1 MARIKF
7 NVNGTTYS
15 TWNHT
20 TKLTTP
26 SLILNDN
33 GTLRYTPLFAINNGA
48 EGTLDNHWYYRCG
61 ALAITHNNTKYHV
74 AISRRYT
81 NVLSGTIST
90 TITHSGKTGTGTT
103 TTTTSK
109 TVTPM
114 GYHDFGTQFV
124 GPGSQTVTANVT
136 VNYGVTF
143 LQTPAIYINYGG
155 VLVSAGTSSCV
166 IRVLGTATN
175 SGTSSLNVNVGFV
188 RYLLTVTGNVSTTT
202 TTTTYPNETKSA
214 VAQGN
219 FNYGVT
225 YPSAPNLW
233 TDGSGIAV
241 YNNNGNASCH
251 VSKTLSGTV
260 AFGKSATLSHNFAV
274 GFNGDFGLG

>member
-1 MARIKF
+1 MSRIKF
-7 NVNGTTYS
+7 TYNGTTYS
-15 TWNHT
+15 TCNST
-20 TKLTTP
+20 SRVTTP
-26 SLILNDN
+26 SLILNEG
-33 GTLRYTPLFAINNGA
+33 GTLRYTPLFAVNNGA
-48 EGTLDNHWYYRCG
+48 EATLDNHWYYRCG
-61 ALAITHNNTKYHV
+61 ALAVTHNNTKYHV

-90 TITHSGKTGTGTT
+90 TITHSGKTGTT

-109 TVTPM
+109 TVTPSGTHYFGM
-114 GYHDFGTQFV
+114 QNISPGNHDVQ
-124 GPGSQTVTANVT
+124 SDVT

-143 LQTPAIYINYGG
+143 LQTPAIYIHYGG
-155 VLVSAGTSSCV
+155 TLVSAGKSSCV
-166 IRVLGTATN
+166 IRVYSSVVNT
-175 SGTSSLNVNVGFV
+175 GTSNAYMDAGSVN
-188 RYLLTVTGNVSTTT
+188 YLLTIAGNIAT
-202 TTTTYPNETKSA
+202 TTTTYPDETKSA

-225 YPSAPNLW
+225 YPSVPNLW
-233 TDGSGIAV
+233 TDGSGIDV

>member
-33 GTLRYTPLFAINNGA
+33 GTVRYTPLFAVNNGA
-48 EGTLDNHWYYRCG
+48 EATLDNHWYYRCG
-61 ALAITHNNTKYHV
+61 ALAVTHNNTKYHV

-90 TITHSGKTGTGTT
+90 TITHSGKTGTT

-109 TVTPM
+109 TVTPL
-114 GYHDFGTQFV
+114 GTHYFGMQNIS
-124 GPGSQTVTANVT
+124 PGNHGVTADVT

-143 LQTPAIYINYGG
+143 LQTPVIYINYGG
-155 VLVSAGTSSCV
+155 TLVSAGTSSCV
-166 IRVLGTATN
+166 IRVYSSVVNT
-175 SGTSSLNVNVGFV
+175 GTSNAYMDAGSVN
-188 RYLLTVTGNVSTTT
+188 YLLTIAGNIAT
-202 TTTTYPNETKSA
+202 TTTTYPDETKSA

-219 FNYGVT
+219 FSYGVT
-225 YPSAPNLW
+225 YPSTPNLW
-233 TDGSGIAV
+233 TDGSGIDV

>member
-33 GTLRYTPLFAINNGA
+33 GTVRYTPLFAVNNGA
-48 EGTLDNHWYYRCG
+48 EATLDNHWYYRCG
-61 ALAITHNNTKYHV
+61 ALAVTHNNTKYHV

-90 TITHSGKTGTGTT
+90 TITHSGKTGTT

-109 TVTPM
+109 TVTPS
-114 GYHDFGTQFV
+114 GTHYFGMQNIS
-124 GPGSQTVTANVT
+124 PGNHGVTADVT

-143 LQTPAIYINYGG
+143 LKTPAIYINHGG
-155 VLVSAGTSSCV
+155 TLVSAGTSSCV
-166 IRVLGTATN
+166 IRVYSSVVNT
-175 SGTSSLNVNVGFV
+175 GTSNAYMDAGSVN
-188 RYLLTVTGNVSTTT
+188 YLLTVAGNVAT
-202 TTTTYPNETKSA
+202 TTTTYPDETKSA

-219 FNYGVT
+219 FSYGVT
-225 YPSAPNLW
+225 YPSTPNLW
-233 TDGSGIAV
+233 TDGSGIDV

>member
-1 MARIKF
+1 MSRIKF
-7 NVNGTTYS
+7 TYNGTTYS
-15 TWNHT
+15 TWNST

-33 GTLRYTPLFAINNGA
+33 DTLRYTPLFAVNNGA
-48 EGTLDNHWYYRCG
+48 EATLDNHWYYRCG

-81 NVLSGTIST
+81 NVLSDTIST
-90 TITHSGKTGTGTT
+90 TITHSGKTGTT

-109 TVTPM
+109 TVTPS
-114 GYHDFGTQFV
+114 GKHDFGFQV
-124 GPGSQTVTANVT
+124 INPGAQTVYDDVT

-143 LQTPAIYINYGG
+143 LQTPAIYIKSGG
-155 VLVSAGTSSCV
+155 KLIRAGTSSCV
-166 IRVLGTATN
+166 IRVYSDVVN
-175 SGTSSLNVNVGFV
+175 SGTAPAYMDVGSGN
-188 RYLLTVTGNVSTTT
+188 YQLIVTGNVTT

-225 YPSAPNLW
+225 YPTEPVL
-233 TDGSGIAV
+233 TVDSGEVTAT
-241 YNNNGNASCH
+241 NNVENDSCLIQ
-251 VSKTLSGTV
+251 KTLTGTV
-260 AFGKSATLSHNFAV
+260 AYNKTLTLSQAFSVTHK
-274 GFNGDFGLG
+274 GEFGLN

>member
-33 GTLRYTPLFAINNGA
+33 GTLRYTPLFAVNNGA
-48 EGTLDNHWYYRCG
+48 EATLDNHWYYRCG
-61 ALAITHNNTKYHV
+61 ALAVTHNNTKYHV

-90 TITHSGKTGTGTT
+90 TITHSGKTDTT

-109 TVTPM
+109 TVTPS
-114 GYHDFGTQFV
+114 GKHDFGTRFI
-124 GPGSQTVTANVT
+124 GPGTQTVYANVT

-143 LQTPAIYINYGG
+143 LQTPAIYIYYGG
-155 VLVSAGTSSCV
+155 TLVSAGTSSCV
-166 IRVLGTATN
+166 IRVSATGVN
-175 SGTSSLNVNVGFV
+175 SGTSGSNIHIGITT
-188 RYLLTVTGNVSTTT
+188 YLLTVTGNVAT
-202 TTTTYPNETKSA
+202 TTTTYPDETKSA

-225 YPSAPNLW
+225 YPSAPSLTVN
-233 TDGSGIAV
+233 SGGISAT
-241 YNNNGNASCH
+241 NNTGNKSFLAK
-251 VSKTLSGTV
+251 KTLSGTV
-260 AFGKSATLSHNFAV
+260 AYNKSATLSQAFKV
-274 GFNGDFGLG
+274 TFNGNFGLG

>member
-33 GTLRYTPLFAINNGA
+33 GTVRYTPLFAVNNGA
-48 EGTLDNHWYYRCG
+48 EATLDNHWYYRCG
-61 ALAITHNNTKYHV
+61 ALAVTHNNTKYHV

-90 TITHSGKTGTGTT
+90 TITHSGKTGTT

-109 TVTPM
+109 TVTPS
-114 GYHDFGTQFV
+114 GTHYFGMQNIF
-124 GPGSQTVTANVT
+124 PGNHVTADVT

-143 LQTPAIYINYGG
+143 LQTPAIYINHGG
-155 VLVSAGTSSCV
+155 TLVSAGTSSCV
-166 IRVLGTATN
+166 IRVYSSVVNT
-175 SGTSSLNVNVGFV
+175 GTSNAYMDAGSVN
-188 RYLLTVTGNVSTTT
+188 YLLTIAGNIAT
-202 TTTTYPNETKSA
+202 TTTTYPDETKSA

-225 YPSAPNLW
+225 YPSVPNLW
-233 TDGSGIAV
+233 TDGSGIDV

-260 AFGKSATLSHNFAV
+260 AFGKSATLSHNFSV

>member
-1 MARIKF
+1 MVRIKF

-33 GTLRYTPLFAINNGA
+33 GTLRYTPLFAVNNGA
-48 EGTLDNHWYYRCG
+48 EATLDNHWYYRCG

-90 TITHSGKTGTGTT
+90 TITHSGKTGTT

-109 TVTPM
+109 TVTPS
-114 GYHDFGTQFV
+114 GTHYFGFQNVF
-124 GPGSQTVTANVT
+124 PGNHNVSADVT

-155 VLVSAGTSSCV
+155 TLVSAGTSSCV
-166 IRVLGTATN
+166 IRVYSSVVNT
-175 SGTSSLNVNVGFV
+175 GTSNAYMDAGSTN
-188 RYLLTVTGNVSTTT
+188 YLLTVAGNVAT
-202 TTTTYPNETKSA
+202 TTTTYPDETKSA

-219 FNYGVT
+219 FSYGVT
-225 YPSAPNLW
+225 YPSVPSLTVN
-233 TDGSGIAV
+233 SGGISAI
-241 YNNNGNASCH
+241 NNSGNESFLAK
-251 VSKTLSGTV
+251 KTLTGTV
-260 AFGKSATLSHNFAV
+260 AYNKSATLSQAFKV
-274 GFNGDFGLG
+274 TFNGDFGLG

>member
-33 GTLRYTPLFAINNGA
+33 GTVRYTPLFAVNNGA
-48 EGTLDNHWYYRCG
+48 EATLDNHWYYRCG
-61 ALAITHNNTKYHV
+61 ALAVTHNNTKYHV

-90 TITHSGKTGTGTT
+90 TITHSGKTGTT

-109 TVTPM
+109 TVTPA
-114 GYHDFGTQFV
+114 GTHEFGF
-124 GPGSQTVTANVT
+124 QTVPPSNHGVQADVT

-143 LQTPAIYINYGG
+143 LQTPAIYIHYGG
-155 VLVSAGTSSCV
+155 TLVSAGTSSCV
-166 IRVLGTATN
+166 IRMTSTVVN
-175 SGTSSLNVNVGFV
+175 SGTSPAYMNAGSVN
-188 RYLLTVTGNVSTTT
+188 YLLTVTGNVAT
-202 TTTTYPNETKSA
+202 TTTTYPDETKSA

>member
-33 GTLRYTPLFAINNGA
+33 GTIRYTPLFAVNNGA
-48 EGTLDNHWYYRCG
+48 EATLDNHWYYRCG
-61 ALAITHNNTKYHV
+61 ALAVTHNNTKYHV

-90 TITHSGKTGTGTT
+90 TITHSGKTGTT

-109 TVTPM
+109 TVTPA
-114 GYHDFGTQFV
+114 GTHEFGF
-124 GPGSQTVTANVT
+124 QTVPPSNLGIQADVT

-143 LQTPAIYINYGG
+143 LQTPAIYIHYGG
-155 VLVSAGTSSCV
+155 TLVSAGTSSCI
-166 IRVLGTATN
+166 IRMTSTVVN
-175 SGTSSLNVNVGFV
+175 SGTSSAYMDAGSVN
-188 RYLLTVTGNVSTTT
+188 YLLIVTGNVAT
-202 TTTTYPNETKSA
+202 TTTTYPDETKSA

-225 YPSAPNLW
+225 YPSAPSLTVN
-233 TDGSGIAV
+233 SGGISAT
-241 YNNNGNASCH
+241 NNTGNKSFLAK
-251 VSKTLSGTV
+251 KTLTGTV
-260 AFGKSATLSHNFAV
+260 AYNKSATLSQAFKV
-274 GFNGDFGLG
+274 TFNGNFGLG

>member
-1 MARIKF
+1 MSRIKF
-7 NVNGTTYS
+7 TYNDTTYS
-15 TWNHT
+15 TWNST

-33 GTLRYTPLFAINNGA
+33 GTLRYTPLFAVNNGA
-48 EGTLDNHWYYRCG
+48 EATLDNHWYYRCG
-61 ALAITHNNTKYHV
+61 ALAVTHNNTKYHV

-90 TITHSGKTGTGTT
+90 TITHSGKTGTT

-109 TVTPM
+109 TVTPS
-114 GYHDFGTQFV
+114 GTHYFGMQNIL
-124 GPGSQTVTANVT
+124 PGSYSVTADVT

-155 VLVSAGTSSCV
+155 TLVSAGTSSCV
-166 IRVLGTATN
+166 IRVHSSVVN
-175 SGTSSLNVNVGFV
+175 SGTSPAYMDAGSVK
-188 RYLLTVTGNVSTTT
+188 YLLTIAGNIAT
-202 TTTTYPNETKSA
+202 TTTTYPDETKSA

-225 YPSAPNLW
+225 YPSTPNLW
-233 TDGSGIAV
+233 TDGSGIDV

>member
-1 MARIKF
+1 MSRIKF
-7 NVNGTTYS
+7 TYNDTTYS
-15 TWNHT
+15 TWNST
-20 TKLTTP
+20 SRVTTP

-33 GTLRYTPLFAINNGA
+33 GTLRYTPLFAVNNGA
-48 EGTLDNHWYYRCG
+48 EATLDNHWYYRCG
-61 ALAITHNNTKYHV
+61 ALAVTHNNTKYHV

-90 TITHSGKTGTGTT
+90 TITHSGKTGTT

-109 TVTPM
+109 TVTPS
-114 GYHDFGTQFV
+114 GKHDFGTQFI
-124 GPGSQTVTANVT
+124 GPGAQTVYANVT

-155 VLVSAGTSSCV
+155 TLVSAGTSSCV
-166 IRVLGTATN
+166 IRVSATGVN
-175 SGTSSLNVNVGFV
+175 SGTSGSNIHIGITT
-188 RYLLTVTGNVSTTT
+188 YLLTVTGNVAT
-202 TTTTYPNETKSA
+202 TTTTYPDETKSA

>member
-33 GTLRYTPLFAINNGA
+33 GTLRYTPLFAVNNGA
-48 EGTLDNHWYYRCG
+48 EATLDNHWYYRCG

-166 IRVLGTATN
+166 IRVSGTATN
-175 SGTSSLNVNVGFV
+175 SGTSGSNVNVGSV

-225 YPSAPNLW
+225 YPSAPSLTVNSGGISATNN
-233 TDGSGIAV
+233 TDNS
-241 YNNNGNASCH
+241 SCL
-251 VSKTLSGTV
+251 VEKMLEGTV
-260 AFGKSATLSHNFAV
+260 AYNKSATLSQAFKV
-274 GFNGDFGLG
+274 TFNGDFGLG

>member
-33 GTLRYTPLFAINNGA
+33 GTVRYTPLFAVNNGA
-48 EGTLDNHWYYRCG
+48 EATLDNHWYYRCG
-61 ALAITHNNTKYHV
+61 ALAVTHNNTKYHV

-81 NVLSGTIST
+81 NILSGTIST
-90 TITHSGKTGTGTT
+90 TITHSGKTGTT

-109 TVTPM
+109 TVTPA
-114 GYHDFGTQFV
+114 GTHEFGF
-124 GPGSQTVTANVT
+124 QTVPPGNHGVQADVT

-143 LQTPAIYINYGG
+143 LQTPAIYIHYGG
-155 VLVSAGTSSCV
+155 TLVSAGTSSCV
-166 IRVLGTATN
+166 IRMTSTVVN
-175 SGTSSLNVNVGFV
+175 SGTSPAYMNAGSVN
-188 RYLLTVTGNVSTTT
+188 YLLTVTGNVAT
-202 TTTTYPNETKSA
+202 TTTTYPDETKSA

-225 YPSAPNLW
+225 YPSAPSLTVN
-233 TDGSGIAV
+233 SGGISAT
-241 YNNNGNASCH
+241 NNTGNKSFLAK
-251 VSKTLSGTV
+251 KTLTGTV
-260 AFGKSATLSHNFAV
+260 AYNKSATLSQAFKV
-274 GFNGDFGLG
+274 TFNGDFGLG

>member
-1 MARIKF
+1 MSRIKF
-7 NVNGTTYS
+7 TYNGTTYS
-15 TWNHT
+15 TWNST
-20 TKLTTP
+20 SRVTTP
-26 SLILNDN
+26 SLILNEG
-33 GTLRYTPLFAINNGA
+33 GTLRYTPLFAVNNGA
-48 EGTLDNHWYYRCG
+48 EATLDNHWYYKCG
-61 ALAITHNNTKYHV
+61 ALAVTHNNTKYHV

-90 TITHSGKTGTGTT
+90 TITHSGKTGTT

-109 TVTPM
+109 TVTPS
-114 GYHDFGTQFV
+114 GTHYFGMQNIS
-124 GPGSQTVTANVT
+124 PGNQGVTADVT

-155 VLVSAGTSSCV
+155 TLVSAGTSSCV
-166 IRVLGTATN
+166 IRVYSSVVNT
-175 SGTSSLNVNVGFV
+175 GTSNAYMDAGSVN
-188 RYLLTVTGNVSTTT
+188 YLLIVAGNVTT
-202 TTTTYPNETKSA
+202 TTTTYPDETKSA

-225 YPSAPNLW
+225 YPSTPNLW
-233 TDGSGIAV
+233 TDGSGIDV

-260 AFGKSATLSHNFAV
+260 AFGKSVTLSHNFAV

>member
-1 MARIKF
+1 MSRIKF
-7 NVNGTTYS
+7 TYNGTTYS
-15 TWNHT
+15 TWNST
-20 TKLTTP
+20 SRVTTP
-26 SLILNDN
+26 SLILNEG
-33 GTLRYTPLFAINNGA
+33 GTLRYTPLFAVNNGA
-48 EGTLDNHWYYRCG
+48 EATLDNHWYYRCG
-61 ALAITHNNTKYHV
+61 ALAVTHNNTKYHV

-90 TITHSGKTGTGTT
+90 TITHSGKTGTT

-109 TVTPM
+109 TVTPA
-114 GYHDFGTQFV
+114 GTHYFGM
-124 GPGSQTVTANVT
+124 QTVPPGNHGVQADVT

-143 LQTPAIYINYGG
+143 LQTPAIYIHYGG
-155 VLVSAGTSSCV
+155 TLVSAGTSSCI
-166 IRVLGTATN
+166 IRMHSTVVN
-175 SGTSSLNVNVGFV
+175 SGTSPSYMDAGSVN
-188 RYLLTVTGNVSTTT
+188 YLLTVTGNVAT
-202 TTTTYPNETKSA
+202 TTTTYPDETKSA

>member
-1 MARIKF
+1 MVRIKF

-33 GTLRYTPLFAINNGA
+33 GTLRYTPLFAVNNGA
-48 EGTLDNHWYYRCG
+48 EATLDNHWYYRCG

-81 NVLSGTIST
+81 NVLSGTISA
-90 TITHSGKTGTGTT
+90 TITHSGKTGTT

-109 TVTPM
+109 TVTPSGTHYF
-114 GYHDFGTQFV
+114 GYQNVD
-124 GPGSQTVTANVT
+124 PGHHNVSADVT

-155 VLVSAGTSSCV
+155 TLVSAGTSSCV
-166 IRVLGTATN
+166 IRVTSSITN
-175 SGTSSLNVNVGFV
+175 TGTSPQQMSVTSAPYRLVI
-188 RYLLTVTGNVSTTT
+188 TGNIATTT
-202 TTTTYPNETKSA
+202 TSHPDETKSA

-225 YPSAPNLW
+225 YPSAPSLTVN
-233 TDGSGIAV
+233 SGGISAT
-241 YNNNGNASCH
+241 NNTGNKSFLAK
-251 VSKTLSGTV
+251 KTLTGTV
-260 AFGKSATLSHNFAV
+260 AYNKSATLSQAFKV
-274 GFNGDFGLG
+274 TFNGDFGLG

>member
-1 MARIKF
+1 MSRIKF
-7 NVNGTTYS
+7 TYNDTTFS
-15 TWNHT
+15 TWNST

-33 GTLRYTPLFAINNGA
+33 GTLRYTPLFAVNNGA
-48 EGTLDNHWYYRCG
+48 EATLDNHWYYRCG
-61 ALAITHNNTKYHV
+61 ALAVTHNNTKYHV

-90 TITHSGKTGTGTT
+90 TITHSGKTGTT

-109 TVTPM
+109 TVIPS
-114 GYHDFGTQFV
+114 GVHNFGMQNIS
-124 GPGSQTVTANVT
+124 PGNHGVHADVT

-143 LQTPAIYINYGG
+143 LQTPAIYINHGG
-155 VLVSAGTSSCV
+155 TLVSAGTSSCV
-166 IRVLGTATN
+166 IRMTSTVVN
-175 SGTSSLNVNVGFV
+175 SGTSPSYMNAGSVH
-188 RYLLTVTGNVSTTT
+188 YLLTVIGNVAT
-202 TTTTYPNETKSA
+202 TTTTYPDETKSA

-225 YPSAPNLW
+225 YPSVPNLW
-233 TDGSGIAV
+233 TDGSGIDV

>member
-15 TWNHT
+15 TWNST

-33 GTLRYTPLFAINNGA
+33 GTLRYTPLFAVNNGA
-48 EGTLDNHWYYRCG
+48 EATLDNHWYYRCG

-90 TITHSGKTGTGTT
+90 TITHSGKTGTT

-109 TVTPM
+109 TVTPT
-114 GYHDFGTQFV
+114 GTHNFGFQNV
-124 GPGSQTVTANVT
+124 SPGNQGVQADVT

-143 LQTPAIYINYGG
+143 LQTPAIYIHYGG
-155 VLVSAGTSSCV
+155 TLVSAGTSSCV
-166 IRVLGTATN
+166 IRVTSTVVN
-175 SGTSSLNVNVGFV
+175 SGTSTSYMDAGSVN
-188 RYLLTVTGNVSTTT
+188 YLLTVTGNVAT
-202 TTTTYPNETKSA
+202 TTTTYPDETKSA

-225 YPSAPNLW
+225 YPSAPSLTVN
-233 TDGSGIAV
+233 SGGISAT
-241 YNNNGNASCH
+241 NNTGNKSFLAK
-251 VSKTLSGTV
+251 KTLTGTV
-260 AFGKSATLSHNFAV
+260 AYNKSATLSQAFKV
-274 GFNGDFGLG
+274 TFNGNFGFG

>member
-1 MARIKF
+1 MSRIKF
-7 NVNGTTYS
+7 TYNGTTYS
-15 TWNHT
+15 TWNST
-20 TKLTTP
+20 SRVTTP
-26 SLILNDN
+26 SLILNEG
-33 GTLRYTPLFAINNGA
+33 GTLRYTPLFAVNNGA
-48 EGTLDNHWYYRCG
+48 EATLDNHWYYRCG
-61 ALAITHNNTKYHV
+61 ALAVTHNNTKYYV

-90 TITHSGKTGTGTT
+90 TITHSGKTGTT

-109 TVTPM
+109 TVTPS
-114 GYHDFGTQFV
+114 GTHYFGMQNIPPNNH
-124 GPGSQTVTANVT
+124 GVTADVT

-155 VLVSAGTSSCV
+155 TLVSAGTSSCV
-166 IRVLGTATN
+166 IRVYSSVVN
-175 SGTSSLNVNVGFV
+175 MGTSNAYMDAGSVN
-188 RYLLTVTGNVSTTT
+188 YLLTIAGNIAT
-202 TTTTYPNETKSA
+202 TTTTYPDETKSA

-219 FNYGVT
+219 FSYGVT
-225 YPSAPNLW
+225 YPSTPNLW
-233 TDGSGIAV
+233 TDGSGIDV

-260 AFGKSATLSHNFAV
+260 AFGKSVTLSHNFAV

>member
-26 SLILNDN
+26 SLILNDH
-33 GTLRYTPLFAINNGA
+33 GTVRYTPLFAVNNGA
-48 EGTLDNHWYYRCG
+48 EATLDNHWYYRCG

-90 TITHSGKTGTGTT
+90 TITHSGKTGTT

-109 TVTPM
+109 TVTSS
-114 GYHDFGTQFV
+114 GKHDFGTQFI
-124 GPGSQTVTANVT
+124 GPGAQTVYANVT

-155 VLVSAGTSSCV
+155 TLVSADTSSCV
-166 IRVLGTATN
+166 IRVSATGVN
-175 SGTSSLNVNVGFV
+175 SGTSGSNIHIGITT
-188 RYLLTVTGNVSTTT
+188 YLLTVTGNVAT
-202 TTTTYPNETKSA
+202 TTTTYPDETKSA

-225 YPSAPNLW
+225 YPTEPVL
-233 TDGSGIAV
+233 TVDSGEVTAT
-241 YNNNGNASCH
+241 NNVENDSCLIQ
-251 VSKTLSGTV
+251 KTLTGTV
-260 AFGKSATLSHNFAV
+260 AYNKTLTLSQAFSVTHK
-274 GFNGDFGLG
+274 GEFGLN

>member
-1 MARIKF
+1 MSRIKF
-7 NVNGTTYS
+7 TYNDTTYS
-15 TWNHT
+15 TWNST

-33 GTLRYTPLFAINNGA
+33 GTLRYTPLFAVNNGA
-48 EGTLDNHWYYRCG
+48 EATLDDHWYYRCG
-61 ALAITHNNTKYHV
+61 ALAVTHNNTKYHV

-90 TITHSGKTGTGTT
+90 TITHSGKTGTT

-109 TVTPM
+109 TVTPA
-114 GYHDFGTQFV
+114 GTHYFGFQNIP
-124 GPGSQTVTANVT
+124 PGGHSVSADIT

-155 VLVSAGTSSCV
+155 TLVSAGTSSCV
-166 IRVLGTATN
+166 IRVYSSVVNT
-175 SGTSSLNVNVGFV
+175 GTSNAYMDAGSVN
-188 RYLLTVTGNVSTTT
+188 YLLTVAGNVTT
-202 TTTTYPNETKSA
+202 TTTTYPDETKSA

-225 YPSAPNLW
+225 YPSVPSLTVN
-233 TDGSGIAV
+233 SGGISAT
-241 YNNNGNASCH
+241 NNSGNKSFLAK
-251 VSKTLSGTV
+251 KTLTGTV
-260 AFGKSATLSHNFAV
+260 AYNKSATLSQAFKV
-274 GFNGDFGLG
+274 TFNGDFGLG

>member
-15 TWNHT
+15 TWNST

-33 GTLRYTPLFAINNGA
+33 GTLRYTPLFAVNNGA

-61 ALAITHNNTKYHV
+61 ALAVTHNNTKYHV

-81 NVLSGTIST
+81 NVLSRTIST
-90 TITHSGKTGTGTT
+90 TITHSGKTGTT

-109 TVTPM
+109 TVTPS
-114 GYHDFGTQFV
+114 GKHEFGF
-124 GPGSQTVTANVT
+124 QTVPPGNQGVQADVT

-143 LQTPAIYINYGG
+143 LQTPAIYIHYGG
-155 VLVSAGTSSCV
+155 TLVSAGTSSCV
-166 IRVLGTATN
+166 IRVTSTVVN
-175 SGTSSLNVNVGFV
+175 SGTSIANMNAGSVN
-188 RYLLTVTGNVSTTT
+188 YLLTVTGNVAT
-202 TTTTYPNETKSA
+202 TTTTYPDETKSA

-225 YPSAPNLW
+225 YPSAPSLTVN
-233 TDGSGIAV
+233 SGGISAT
-241 YNNNGNASCH
+241 NNTGNKSFLAK
-251 VSKTLSGTV
+251 KTLTGTV
-260 AFGKSATLSHNFAV
+260 AYNKSATLSQAFKV
-274 GFNGDFGLG
+274 TFNGDFGLG

>member
-15 TWNHT
+15 TWNNT

-33 GTLRYTPLFAINNGA
+33 GTLRYTPLFAVNNGA
-48 EGTLDNHWYYRCG
+48 EATLDNHWYYKCG
-61 ALAITHNNTKYHV
+61 ALAVTHNNTKYHV

-90 TITHSGKTGTGTT
+90 TITHSGKTGTT

-109 TVTPM
+109 TVTPAGTHNF
-114 GYHDFGTQFV
+114 GYQNI
-124 GPGSQTVTANVT
+124 GPGSYSVYADVT

-155 VLVSAGTSSCV
+155 TLVSAGTSSCV
-166 IRVLGTATN
+166 IRVYSNVVN
-175 SGTSSLNVNVGFV
+175 SGTSPSYMDAGSTN
-188 RYLLTVTGNVSTTT
+188 YLLTVTGNVAT
-202 TTTTYPNETKSA
+202 TTTTYPDETKSA

-225 YPSAPNLW
+225 YPTEPVL
-233 TDGSGIAV
+233 TVDSGKVTAT
-241 YNNNGNASCH
+241 NNSKNSSCLIQ
-251 VSKTLSGTV
+251 KTLTGTV
-260 AFGKSATLSHNFAV
+260 AYNKTLTLSQAFSVTHK
-274 GFNGDFGLG
+274 GDFGLN

>member
-15 TWNHT
+15 TWNST

-33 GTLRYTPLFAINNGA
+33 GTLRYTPLFAVNNGA

-61 ALAITHNNTKYHV
+61 ALAVTHNNTKYHV

-90 TITHSGKTGTGTT
+90 TITHSGKTGTT

-109 TVTPM
+109 TVTPT
-114 GYHDFGTQFV
+114 GTHNFGFQNV
-124 GPGSQTVTANVT
+124 PPGNQGVQADVT

-143 LQTPAIYINYGG
+143 LQTPAIYIHYGG
-155 VLVSAGTSSCV
+155 TLVSAGTSSCV
-166 IRVLGTATN
+166 IRVHSNVVN
-175 SGTSSLNVNVGFV
+175 SGTSPSYMNAGSVN
-188 RYLLTVTGNVSTTT
+188 YLLTVTGNVSTTT
-202 TTTTYPNETKSA
+202 TTYPDETKSA

-225 YPSAPNLW
+225 YPSAPSLTVN
-233 TDGSGIAV
+233 SGGISAT
-241 YNNNGNASCH
+241 NNTGNKSFLAK
-251 VSKTLSGTV
+251 KTLTGTV
-260 AFGKSATLSHNFAV
+260 AYNKSATLSQAFKV
-274 GFNGDFGLG
+274 TFNGNFGLG

>member
-1 MARIKF
+1 MSRIKF
-7 NVNGTTYS
+7 TYNDTTYS
-15 TWNHT
+15 TWNST
-20 TKLTTP
+20 SRVTTP

-33 GTLRYTPLFAINNGA
+33 GTLRYTPLFAVNNGA
-48 EGTLDNHWYYRCG
+48 EATLDNHWYYRCG
-61 ALAITHNNTKYHV
+61 ALAVTHNNTKYHV

-90 TITHSGKTGTGTT
+90 TITHSGKTGTT

-109 TVTPM
+109 TVTPAGTHNF
-114 GYHDFGTQFV
+114 GYQTIV
-124 GPGSQTVTANVT
+124 PGGHSVSATVT

-143 LQTPAIYINYGG
+143 LQTPAIYIHYGG
-155 VLVSAGTSSCV
+155 TLVSAGTSSCV
-166 IRVLGTATN
+166 IRVYSSVVN
-175 SGTSSLNVNVGFV
+175 SGTSPSYMDAGSVN
-188 RYLLTVTGNVSTTT
+188 YLLTVAGNVSTTT
-202 TTTTYPNETKSA
+202 TTYPDETLSA

-241 YNNNGNASCH
+241 YNNNGNASYH

>member
-33 GTLRYTPLFAINNGA
+33 GTVRYTPLFAVNNGA
-48 EGTLDNHWYYRCG
+48 EATLDNHWYYRCG

-90 TITHSGKTGTGTT
+90 TITHSGKTGTT

-109 TVTPM
+109 TVAPS
-114 GYHDFGTQFV
+114 GIHEFGMQNIS
-124 GPGSQTVTANVT
+124 PGNRVSADVT

-155 VLVSAGTSSCV
+155 TLVSAGTSSCV
-166 IRVLGTATN
+166 IRVFSTVVN
-175 SGTSSLNVNVGFV
+175 SGTSIAYMNAGSVK
-188 RYLLTVTGNVSTTT
+188 YLLTVTGNVAT
-202 TTTTYPNETKSA
+202 TTTTYPNETHSA

-225 YPSAPNLW
+225 YPSTPNLW